1 MAKNKESLLFNRI
14 KTALKTAYLLRIET
28 STVKGV
34 ADVFCIYK
42 RCSFW
47 VELKA
52 NDSKNL
58 QLGGYQLN
66 WHDTINKHGGHSF
79 ILVKTIGQR
88 GLKIYSVEGR
98 GVKFL
103 HQYTDTA
110 GGLVEAFQ
118 FMQGHTL
125 ELQGHNIKT

>member
-28 STVKGV
+28 STARGV

-58 QLGGYQLN
+58 QLSGYQLN
-66 WHDTINKHGGHSF
+66 WHNTINQHGGQAF
-79 ILVKTIGQR
+79 ILVKTLEQR
-88 GLKIYSVEGR
+88 ALKIYSVEAR
-98 GVKFL
+98 GVRLL
-103 HQYTDTA
+103 HQCTDTA
-110 GGLVEAFQ
+110 GGLVEAFN
-118 FMQGHTL
+118 FMHGHAL
-125 ELQGHNIKT
+125 NNHG

>member
-28 STVKGV
+28 STARGV

-42 RCSFW
+42 RRSFW

-58 QLGGYQLN
+58 QLSGYQLN
-66 WHDTINKHGGHSF
+66 WHNTINKHGGHSF
-79 ILVKTIGQR
+79 ILVKTLEQR
-88 GLKIYSVEGR
+88 GLKIYGLEAR
-98 GVKFL
+98 GLKLL
-103 HQYTDTA
+103 HQCNDTSS
-110 GGLVEAFQ
+110 GLVDAFD
-118 FMQGHTL
+118 FMHGHAL
-125 ELQGHNIKT
+125 NNRG